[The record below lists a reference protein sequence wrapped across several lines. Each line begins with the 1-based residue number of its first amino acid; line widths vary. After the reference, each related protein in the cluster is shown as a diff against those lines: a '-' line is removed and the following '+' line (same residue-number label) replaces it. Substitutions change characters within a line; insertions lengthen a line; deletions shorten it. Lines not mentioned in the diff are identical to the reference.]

1 MQLSNNR
8 DKEEVQIGFMKLLY
22 QETSLEKKQLGKR
35 LTDSRVQIKIKD
47 ILRPFLSLLSKTR
60 VHYKVIIEN
69 RCNLIPNHSVI
80 YAANHFSF
88 MDTPIICRSIP
99 KRGYIFSGKQRLG
112 FSDWLYFVLNG
123 VIFVDRK
130 SKEDMAASKETVI
143 SYLNKNCSIIMF
155 PEGTWNL
162 TDNALM
168 MPMKWGIIDIA
179 KEANAQIVPV
189 ILDYNR
195 VEKICCVHFCEPLLF
210 ENEIDK
216 AVEINRLRDIMSTV
230 RFSYFERRKAS
241 RKDMDIEAEKRE
253 QQYSIKEFPSIEWE
267 YEISCVYCPYS
278 KSKDVFEHL
287 KNIQPTMQNA
297 FLFNKRL
304 K

>member
-1 MQLSNNR
+1 
-8 DKEEVQIGFMKLLY
+8 MKLLY
-22 QETSLEKKQLGKR
+22 QETSLEKKKSGKKS
-35 LTDSRVQIKIKD
+35 TDSQLQIKIKD

-60 VHYKVIIEN
+60 VRYKVIIKKP
-69 RCNLIPNHSVI
+69 CNLIPNHSVI

-99 KRGYIFSGKQRLG
+99 NRGYIFAGKQRLD

-130 SKEDMAASKETVI
+130 NKEDMASSKEVVV
-143 SYLNKNCSIIMF
+143 SYLKKKCSVIMF

-162 TDNALM
+162 TDNELM

-179 KEANAQIVPV
+179 KEANSQIVPIV
-189 ILDYNR
+189 LDYDR
-195 VEKICCVHFCEPLLF
+195 EEKICYVYFCDPILYE
-210 ENEIDK
+210 EKIDK
-216 AVEINRLRDIMSTV
+216 AVEINKLRDIMASI
-230 RFSYFERRKAS
+230 RFSYFEQRRAN
-241 RKDMDIEAEKRE
+241 RKEMDIEEERKE
-253 QQYSIKEFPSIEWE
+253 QLYSVKEFPAIEWE
-267 YEISCVYCPYS
+267 YESSCIYHPYPNA
-278 KSKDVFEHL
+278 KDVFEHL
-287 KNIQPTMQNA
+287 KNIYPTTKNA

>member
-1 MQLSNNR
+1 
-8 DKEEVQIGFMKLLY
+8 MKLMH
-22 QETSLEKKQLGKR
+22 QETSLEKKLLGKK
-35 LTDSRVQIKIKD
+35 LTDSNFQIFVKN

-60 VHYKVIIEN
+60 VNYKVIIDKP
-69 RCNLIPNHSVI
+69 CKLVADHAVI

-88 MDTPIICRSIP
+88 MDTPIICRTIP

-130 SKEDMAASKETVI
+130 NKEDMAASKESVI
-143 SYLNKNCSIIMF
+143 LYLEKNCSVIMF

-162 TDNALM
+162 TDNELM

-179 KEANAQIVPV
+179 REANAQIVPV

-195 VEKICCVHFCEPLLF
+195 EEKICRVHFCDPLLF
-210 ENEIDK
+210 GNEIDK
-216 AVEINRLRDIMSTV
+216 AVEINKLRDIMSAV
-230 RFSYFERRKAS
+230 RFSYFERRKAN
-241 RKDMDIEAEKRE
+241 RKGMDIEAQRRE
-253 QQYSIKEFPSIEWE
+253 QRYSIEEFPSIEWQ
-267 YEISCVYCPYS
+267 YECSCIYSPYPNAE
-278 KSKDVFEHL
+278 DVFEHL
-287 KNIQPTMQNA
+287 NILQPTIKNA

-304 K
+304 NG

>member
-1 MQLSNNR
+1 
-8 DKEEVQIGFMKLLY
+8 
-22 QETSLEKKQLGKR
+22 
-35 LTDSRVQIKIKD
+35 
-47 ILRPFLSLLSKTR
+47 
-60 VHYKVIIEN
+60 
-69 RCNLIPNHSVI
+69 
-80 YAANHFSF
+80 
-88 MDTPIICRSIP
+88 
-99 KRGYIFSGKQRLG
+99 
-112 FSDWLYFVLNG
+112 
-123 VIFVDRK
+123 
-130 SKEDMAASKETVI
+130 
-143 SYLNKNCSIIMF
+143 MF

-162 TDNALM
+162 TDNELM

-195 VEKICCVHFCEPLLF
+195 EEKICCVHFCDPLLF

-216 AVEINRLRDIMSTV
+216 AVEINKLRDIMSTV
-230 RFSYFERRKAS
+230 RFLYFERRKAN
-241 RKDMDIEAEKRE
+241 RKEMDIDAEKRE

-267 YEISCVYCPYS
+267 YESSCIYCPYS

-287 KNIQPTMQNA
+287 KNIHPTIQNA